1 MRQLIA
7 KFRDKPAAPKSAKTR
22 TAPKA
27 TRRPAP
33 PRWRRPALRGIAA
46 TAILGILVGG
56 PLWLWRS
63 GAVERGISG
72 AWDLIIVASADA
84 GLTIDDVMLEGR
96 HFSDRRAVAKA
107 VDLRRGMPI
116 LGFSLNAMRERLIVN
131 PWIADAHIERRLPN
145 VVHIRLTERRPIA
158 LWQRKGQLA
167 LVDSDGKIIKGADLR
182 KFRELVILVGK
193 GAPKEA
199 PTLFAMLSAE
209 PALARLVTA
218 ATRIGGRRWTLS
230 FTGGVRVYLP
240 EMDPHVAWTR
250 LAGINRRKKLLAR
263 DIKLIDMRLP
273 DRMIVKPGALGA
285 QLLLRKG
292 KNT

>member
-7 KFRDKPAAPKSAKTR
+7 KFYSKPAVATKK
-22 TAPKA
+22 APKA

-33 PRWRRPALRGIAA
+33 PRWRRHVLRGISA
-46 TAILGILVGG
+46 TAIVGILVGG

-63 GAVERGISG
+63 GTVERSISS
-72 AWDLIIVASADA
+72 AWDLIVATSADA
-84 GLTIDDVMLEGR
+84 GLTIDDVLLEGR

-107 VDLRRGMPI
+107 VDLRRGTPI
-116 LGFSLNAMRERLIVN
+116 LGFSLNAMRERLIAI
-131 PWIADAHIERRLPN
+131 PWITDAQIERRLPN
-145 VVHIRLTERRPIA
+145 VVHIRLIERQPIA
-158 LWQRKGQLA
+158 LWQRKGRLV
-167 LVDSDGKIIKGADLR
+167 LVDTDGKIIKRADLR

-230 FTGGVRVYLP
+230 FAGGIRVYLP
-240 EMDPHVAWTR
+240 EIDPHLAWTR
-250 LAGINRRKKLLAR
+250 LAEINHRRKLLAR

-285 QLLLRKG
+285 QMLLRKG